1 MTYEEIKQV
10 VDTNGVD
17 TTYLIH
23 CFDTKDDGSPK
34 PTQRVHDCKI
44 TSLTKKPYQ
53 TICFTGKNFNNEV
66 LRYVWGFDGIVSIQV
81 QQKEW
86 WKQ

>member
-17 TTYLIH
+17 ATYLIH
-23 CFDTKDDGSPK
+23 CFDTKDDGSPE

-44 TSLTKKPYQ
+44 TSLENEPFQ
-53 TICFTGKNFNNEV
+53 EICFTGKNFNNVV

>member
-23 CFDTKDDGSPK
+23 CFDTKDDGSK
-34 PTQRVHDCKI
+34 RMQRVHDCKI
-44 TSLTKKPYQ
+44 TSLTNEPYQ
-53 TICFTGKNFNNEV
+53 TICFTGKNFNNDV
-66 LRYVWGFDGIVSIQV
+66 LRYVWDFDSIVSIQV